1 MNKNVGTSAQDLRSC
16 AQRRCFR
23 EPIQE
28 IFDVARLLDQAVT
41 AHLAGDH
48 RDAARLIA
56 EADIQA
62 VRDWTDSIWA
72 KEDPNIHR
80 RRPEGKA
87 FPRVCKCKR
96 DLDNK
101 PSNKQ
106 KQALVNRDG
115 YHCLFCGIPLIRA
128 EIRDAIRKHYRNEL
142 KWGRRKLSQHAGFQC
157 LLMQFDHVIPHSRG
171 GPTDLDNLIVTCN
184 ACNYGRSD
192 SMLEEVELI
201 DPRGRCGAKAT
212 WDGYAT
218 WDGLKRFRSC
228 YAAAGSRIYRN
239 SIECGLS
246 KFA

>member
-115 YHCLFCGIPLIRA
+115 YHCLFYGIPLIRA

-157 LLMQFDHVIPHSRG
+157 LLMQFDHVLARSRG
-171 GPTDLDNLIVTCN
+171 GRTDLDNLIITCGP
-184 ACNYGRSD
+184 CNYGRGD
-192 SMLEEVELI
+192 RTLEEVGLI
-201 DPRGRCGAKAT
+201 DPRTRPITKIAC
-212 WDGYAT
+212 DRIAT
-218 WDGLKRFRSC
+218 WDGLERFIGC
-228 YAAAGSRIYRN
+228 
-239 SIECGLS
+239 
-246 KFA
+246 